1 MHELLVVSVL
11 SVFVSSRP
19 TQILLFPMEVESAV
33 PQPLS
38 SPTLESFEDYISV
51 YVRFVPERIKVEK
64 RLLEMKENAK
74 QKRVKKEMPRY
85 PERVFSFHSLSCNR
99 RTGIS

>member
-1 MHELLVVSVL
+1 MHAYLVL
-11 SVFVSSRP
+11 SSYSYFVFCFYILDVGIGSSIIYSLP
-19 TQILLFPMEVESAV
+19 QMEVESTV
-33 PQPLS
+33 PQPLT

-64 RLLEMKENAK
+64 RLLEIKESAK

-85 PERVFSFHSLSCNR
+85 PERVCSTHFY
-99 RTGIS
+99 

>member
-1 MHELLVVSVL
+1 
-11 SVFVSSRP
+11 
-19 TQILLFPMEVESAV
+19 MEVESAV
-33 PQPLS
+33 PQPLT
-38 SPTLESFEDYISV
+38 SPTLESFEEYITV
-51 YVRFVPERIKVEK
+51 YVRFVTERIQVEK

-85 PERVFSFHSLSCNR
+85 PERVFFSHSLSCNR

>member
-1 MHELLVVSVL
+1 
-11 SVFVSSRP
+11 
-19 TQILLFPMEVESAV
+19 MEVESAV
-33 PQPLS
+33 PQPLT

-74 QKRVKKEMPRY
+74 QKRVKKEIPRY
-85 PERVFSFHSLSCNR
+85 PERVFFSHSLSCNR

>member
-1 MHELLVVSVL
+1 
-11 SVFVSSRP
+11 
-19 TQILLFPMEVESAV
+19 MEVESAV
-33 PQPLS
+33 PQPLT

-74 QKRVKKEMPRY
+74 QKRVKKEIPRY
-85 PERVFSFHSLSCNR
+85 PERVFSFPFSLMQ
-99 RTGIS
+99 